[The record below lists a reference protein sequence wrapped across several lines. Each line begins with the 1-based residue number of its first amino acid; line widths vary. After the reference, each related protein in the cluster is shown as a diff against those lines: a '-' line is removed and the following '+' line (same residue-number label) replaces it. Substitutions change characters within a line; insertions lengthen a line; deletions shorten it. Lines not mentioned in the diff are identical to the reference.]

1 MNSRT
6 GRAISKQGGQGFT
19 LVELL
24 VTIAVLTIIIAM
36 GVPMYGQFTQ
46 GSAIS
51 SRSSE
56 LVSAMNYARSEA
68 VGRRVVI
75 RVAAIGG
82 SWDNGWEIHDDSLA
96 LMNPPQATL
105 LRTVNLSTSDVGIDI
120 TEANG
125 LLAFTY
131 DRQGR
136 ISAPTPAFTLCPG
149 GGGDGP
155 GRVFAISRFGRIEIT
170 VVQSPGP
177 ECP

>member
-1 MNSRT
+1 MNSRFEGT
-6 GRAISKQGGQGFT
+6 VGRQGGQGFT

-24 VTIAVLTIIIAM
+24 VTIAVLTIIISL

-56 LVSAMNYARSEA
+56 LVSALNYARSEA
-68 VGRRVVI
+68 VSRRVVI

-82 SWDNGWEIHDDSLA
+82 TWDNGWEIHDDSLA
-96 LMNPPQATL
+96 LLDPPKATL
-105 LRTVNLSTSDVGIDI
+105 LRAVNMSTSDVGIDI

-125 LLAFTY
+125 LAAFTF

-155 GRVFAISRFGRIEIT
+155 GRVFTISRFGRIEIT